1 MDGGSNGQVCRVCIS
16 ERESH
21 RLVPLITHS
30 VSKLAIVQVPP
41 WASLPMASA
50 VVSLTHFWV
59 FFGDHGGIEYACSAG
74 RLLVLTEIQYLFNLC
89 PGI

>member
-1 MDGGSNGQVCRVCIS
+1 
-16 ERESH
+16 
-21 RLVPLITHS
+21 
-30 VSKLAIVQVPP
+30 
-41 WASLPMASA
+41 MASA